1 MSRLPNA
8 PLIEVIFE
16 LRWKISNQK
25 DLEKYQFLTGDLYAL
40 IKQDYPIRKLLVP
53 ADIPL
58 ELVLNKPTYRFSK
71 TDSKYPLI
79 QFGPG
84 VLSLHTDDENYFWND
99 YLSDSSTLT
108 KGFLDISNF
117 NKEVKLS
124 PNLNYI
130 DFIKLNFENTNV
142 LDFINKNLNITIQ
155 KDFLTLESNLKNFS
169 FAFSNEI
176 DLGMLEISFNTGK
189 DALGNTGLVIH
200 TKLIGQDF
208 NNSAHDILGWLDN
221 AHTFTSNLFKE
232 MTKGKLY
239 ESFKQN

>member
-25 DLEKYQFLTGDLYAL
+25 DLEKYQFLTGDIYSL
-40 IKQDYPIRKLLVP
+40 IKKEFPTRKLLVP

-84 VLSLHTDDENYFWND
+84 VLSLHTDDENYFWED
-99 YLSDSSTLT
+99 YLSDSSKLT
-108 KGFLDISNF
+108 EGFLDISNF
-117 NKEVKLS
+117 SKEVKLS
-124 PNLNYI
+124 PNLIYI
-130 DFIKLNFENTNV
+130 DFIKLNFDTTNV
-142 LDFINKNLNITIQ
+142 LSFISENLNIFIKQ
-155 KDFLTLESNLKNFS
+155 DFLITEGNLKSFN
-169 FAFSNEI
+169 FAFSNEV

-189 DALGNTGLVIH
+189 DSFGNTGLVIQ
-200 TKLIGQDF
+200 TKLNGLDH
-208 NNSAHDILGWLDN
+208 NNSAQDILKWLDN
-221 AHTFTSNLFKE
+221 AHTFTSKLFKE

-239 ESFKQN
+239 ESFN